1 MALINCPECG
11 KQNISD
17 TALACPQ
24 CGFAIREHTES
35 SQREQTKR
43 LKFEATKQKAAIAYI
58 KQEISNCNKIMCIAA
73 FTGASSFLLALFN
86 KGVNSVVIPC
96 FIVFWSMV
104 VSIFIASIVGIK
116 RHNDMALIEDDFHEF
131 ERQIQKRNRAN
142 SKYQLVVEAVMN
154 AVPHKCPVCG
164 STDTNRISENS
175 RAFSVAVFGL
185 ASSKIGKQYECKSC
199 KHKW

>member
-1 MALINCPECG
+1 MALISCPECG

-24 CGFAIREHTES
+24 CGFAVKKHTEIR
-35 SQREQTKR
+35 QRERTKG
-43 LKFEATKQKAAIAYI
+43 LHFEATKQKAAIKYI
-58 KQEISNCNKIMCIAA
+58 KQEISNCNRIMCIAA
-73 FTGASSFLLALFN
+73 FTGAGSFLLALFN

-104 VSIFIASIVGIK
+104 AAILVASIIGIK
-116 RHNDMALIEDDFHEF
+116 RHNDMELIADNFHKF
-131 ERQIQKRNRAN
+131 EQKMQKRNRAN
-142 SKYQLVVEAVMN
+142 TKYQLAIDAVMN
-154 AVPHKCPVCG
+154 AVPHNCPVCG